1 MLTSILK
8 KPKFFNQELHNYC
21 LKSTNDSI
29 KRMVEK
35 YDTER
40 KSKKIN
46 LNLTQT
52 SLPSDPDKNSVIA
65 IICFLSVS
73 SFLYYFYNSKS

>member
-29 KRMVEK
+29 KRMVER

-40 KSKKIN
+40 RNKKILLN
-46 LNLTQT
+46 LNQD
-52 SLPSDPDKNSVIA
+52 SCPSDPNKNSAIA
-65 IICFLSVS
+65 IIFFLSVS
-73 SFLYYFYNSKS
+73 SFLYYFYNSKR

>member
-8 KPKFFNQELHNYC
+8 KPIFFNQELHNYC

-29 KRMVEK
+29 KRMSEK
-35 YDTER
+35 YEKER
-40 KSKKIN
+40 KNPKISLN
-46 LNLTQT
+46 LNQD
-52 SLPSDPDKNSVIA
+52 SCPSDPNKNSAIA

-73 SFLYYFYNSKS
+73 SFLYYFYNSKR